1 MESSKKIG
9 NDEFS
14 VFEVV
19 IEQTNDKATIIGNGE
34 NKCKT
39 NVVTKAKIVK
49 GNGEN
54 DEMPKPKTKAKS
66 KSTAKEESDD
76 DEMPKP
82 KTKAKAKAK
91 SKSTIKEKSDES
103 DDSDGSTVKEP
114 KTKPNKTKIIKKE
127 NDNEEQEQELKPK
140 TKPGKTKVVN
150 EENDNKEPKS
160 KNDDKI
166 QKECIVD
173 LKKIYTTMKHINLIC
188 VNTFASDERLAIY
201 KKLEFVKISKED
213 RITFINKIGSVL
225 YKLLTINSENSIE
238 KKNID
243 FMGKFDDNIY
253 EMVNLCLNYI
263 GRYCY
268 DTKTDLINIID
279 TYINDNIHNRN
290 ANIYSIHAEKLYV
303 SENEY
308 IFKGIL
314 VVFNEIIEQNY
325 LNSKNK
331 NITTLMF
338 MSVIKEKIIKQIKNL
353 NTKTYNDDKLLKYY
367 VNFKD
372 ILMEPDMFEKI
383 IIKLN

>member
-308 IFKGIL
+308 IFKGIVNL
-314 VVFNEIIEQNY
+314 V
-325 LNSKNK
+325 
-331 NITTLMF
+331 
-338 MSVIKEKIIKQIKNL
+338 
-353 NTKTYNDDKLLKYY
+353 
-367 VNFKD
+367 
-372 ILMEPDMFEKI
+372 
-383 IIKLN
+383 